1 MKMSVEE
8 RMIRIISEVL
18 GVEAEKITMDS
29 NFVEDFGVE
38 SIDTIEMVAAAEEEF
53 DLDVPLEDAEKNTTV
68 GKTIEYVKMRLAER
82 EG

>member
-18 GVEAEKITMDS
+18 GVEPEKITMDS

>member
-1 MKMSVEE
+1 MSVEE

-18 GVEAEKITMDS
+18 GVEPEKITMDS